1 MATGI
6 SEILARL
13 KGKVSVLTERY
24 QAVKAQ
30 RDEAQ
35 LRCSELQNSIDTMRA
50 ELQQLRTENEYLR
63 ISHKIAPT
71 PDDVRQSQAVIAE
84 LVKKIDK
91 CISQLRND

>member
-13 KGKVSVLTERY
+13 KGKVSVLAERY
-24 QAVKAQ
+24 QAVRIQ
-30 RDEAQ
+30 RDEARQ
-35 LRCSELQNSIDTMRA
+35 RCSELQDRLETVQT

-71 PDDVRQSQAVIAE
+71 PEDVRQSQAVIAG